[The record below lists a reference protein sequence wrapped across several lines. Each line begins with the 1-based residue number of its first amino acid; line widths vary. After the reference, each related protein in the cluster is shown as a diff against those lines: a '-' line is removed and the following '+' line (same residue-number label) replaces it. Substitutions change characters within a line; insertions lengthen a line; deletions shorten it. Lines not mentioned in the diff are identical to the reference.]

1 MMLSN
6 SLEATFCT
14 LWAVFIWV
22 LKSNWFY
29 ITMPPSFSSNQAL
42 LKPNVCWHMLY
53 YAEQNSTQPSSLW
66 VRKCSPRWQR
76 NTSEYMYM
84 KDCAYSALCPEKD
97 MKASRIITVRTQLK
111 CCDSSVGRGLH
122 QYCRGQ
128 GFKAHSGLNFLTA
141 TQLACVYNCDDHSC
155 LSRSTVQIL
164 LS

>member
-1 MMLSN
+1 MT
-6 SLEATFCT
+6 SLCSCWETILVLRQRAKELCLLQVEYMYTKLISIEAR
-14 LWAVFIWV
+14 I
-22 LKSNWFY
+22 N
-29 ITMPPSFSSNQAL
+29 
-42 LKPNVCWHMLY
+42 H
-53 YAEQNSTQPSSLW
+53 YA
-66 VRKCSPRWQR
+66 
-76 NTSEYMYM
+76 SEYMYM

-97 MKASRIITVRTQLK
+97 TKASRIIAVCTQLK